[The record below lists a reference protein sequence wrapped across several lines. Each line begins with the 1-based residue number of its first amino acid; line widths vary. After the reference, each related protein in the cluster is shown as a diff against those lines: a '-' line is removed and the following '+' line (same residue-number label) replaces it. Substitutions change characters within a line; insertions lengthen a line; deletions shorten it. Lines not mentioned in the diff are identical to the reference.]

1 MAGDRVIRWLV
12 TAGPTCEDID
22 PVRFVTNR
30 SSGRMGYAVARAA
43 VDLGRERG
51 DEVTL
56 VSGPVVLEPPAGC
69 DLVRVRSAREMLEAV
84 TLRFESVD
92 IVIMAAAVA
101 DFRPESRS
109 DAKIKKTGGGLVL
122 KLEPTEDVLAEL
134 GRRKRDRKR
143 DRILIGFAL
152 EAPGSDAAA
161 SSGQRSRPDRAGT
174 AVFTPPR
181 TWTRSASTC
190 RAPWARTGARSPCFA
205 RAPAGTTGASARRTS
220 TRAGSSGSPRS
231 SRSLP
236 GSLGAFVKV
245 RLDARRRMPGP
256 SPDEAARAAGR
267 PAKAGGV
274 ASSGRNM

>member
-174 AVFTPPR
+174 GAFTPAMRGLAEKKLAAKNLDAICLNVPGAMGSD
-181 TWTRSASTC
+181 RSALSVF
-190 RAPWARTGARSPCFA
+190 RA
-205 RAPAGTTGASARRTS
+205 RAGWDDWGERTKDEHARRLVGLAS
-220 TRAGSSGSPRS
+220 ELALSPGE
-231 SRSLP
+231 P
-236 GSLGAFVKV
+236 GGIRQGA
-245 RLDARRRMPGP
+245 P
-256 SPDEAARAAGR
+256 
-267 PAKAGGV
+267 
-274 ASSGRNM
+274 